1 MSEYREHRKKIR
13 SEIRSKRQELDQI
26 KSKLSDATERAERR
40 EHRERKQI
48 AEQELSRLKSELR
61 AVKEQ
66 SEGTPDDF

>member
-1 MSEYREHRKKIR
+1 MSEHRKKIR

-26 KSKLSDATERAERR
+26 KSELSAATERAERR
-40 EHRERKQI
+40 EHRERKQM